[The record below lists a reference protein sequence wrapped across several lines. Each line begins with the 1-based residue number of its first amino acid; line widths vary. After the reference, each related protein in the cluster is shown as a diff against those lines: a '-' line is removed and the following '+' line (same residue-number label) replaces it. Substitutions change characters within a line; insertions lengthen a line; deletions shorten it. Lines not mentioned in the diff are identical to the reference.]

1 MYSCTLKGSMTFSS
15 FSARYFEKGEISK
28 TPHLK
33 KNVSKYKFKFKIAAY
48 FKSSYKHAV
57 HFNNNLENLVNSYV
71 LKLSQFCKF

>member
-33 KNVSKYKFKFKIAAY
+33 KNVSLIIFIKICINAN
-48 FKSSYKHAV
+48 V
-57 HFNNNLENLVNSYV
+57 E
-71 LKLSQFCKF
+71 C

>member
-33 KNVSKYKFKFKIAAY
+33 KNVSIT
-48 FKSSYKHAV
+48 
-57 HFNNNLENLVNSYV
+57 
-71 LKLSQFCKF
+71 KLIGGRQIGQKWS